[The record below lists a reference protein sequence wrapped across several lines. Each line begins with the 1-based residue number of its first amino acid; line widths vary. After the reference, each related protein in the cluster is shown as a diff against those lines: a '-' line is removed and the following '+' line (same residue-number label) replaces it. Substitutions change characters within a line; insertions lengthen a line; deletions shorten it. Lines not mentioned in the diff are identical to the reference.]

1 MYNPDKYGHTYTTTY
16 THRPTDA
23 HTQIDTQE
31 ENKGKEETREKK
43 DRQHSVSESYL
54 IGFPQPDVK
63 GGFSEG
69 VYGLL
74 REHVLQ
80 ADRAPS

>member
-1 MYNPDKYGHTYTTTY
+1 MYNADKFGHIHK
-16 THRPTDA
+16 HRGRK
-23 HTQIDTQE
+23 
-31 ENKGKEETREKK
+31 KGKQETREEK
-43 DRQHSVSESYL
+43 DRQHSISESYL
-54 IGFPQPDVK
+54 IGFPQPDVE